1 MIVGGMQKIKI
12 LNSYLLVSPAGMY
25 VGTSYFYVN
34 LIYKKREKHNGFG
47 QSHCLKVCKKSAWV
61 AVGSPNHLCYEPENP
76 FFKKV
81 SSAYLIVFVLH
92 HVANKYSINF

>member
-47 QSHCLKVCKKSAWV
+47 QSHCLKVCKKVHEWLWAAPTICV
-61 AVGSPNHLCYEPENP
+61 MNQKIP
-76 FFKKV
+76 FLKK
-81 SSAYLIVFVLH
+81 
-92 HVANKYSINF
+92 